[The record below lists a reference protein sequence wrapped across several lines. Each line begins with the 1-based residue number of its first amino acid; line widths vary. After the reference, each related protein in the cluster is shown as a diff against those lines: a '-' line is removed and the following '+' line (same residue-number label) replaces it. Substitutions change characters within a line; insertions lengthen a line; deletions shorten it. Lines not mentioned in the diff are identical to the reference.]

1 MAKQAAGKG
10 NEECPQA
17 LKRIED
23 KCLMSELK
31 LRPPKKRSG
40 KEGELQRLKPSS
52 LCELDV
58 AAPSATLRTSSAA
71 THKPCWV
78 LALLTAML
86 VVGAWLAIPLG
97 AARVL
102 SAAPAGAGSR
112 SAETKSAS
120 QTDLVTILASVTDAN
135 GKPIPDLTKD
145 AFQISEEGVPQKIE
159 VFEAETN
166 RPLDLALMVDSSIS
180 TFKDLKFETEAAA
193 HFIRQV
199 VRPGDTLGV
208 FEFSETVTRLADF
221 SDNVPK
227 LQTAVRQITPGA
239 GTSIYDAVVLGSD
252 ALKRRPEGRR
262 RAIVLVTD
270 GGETTSISKF
280 DDTRRAGVASG
291 ALLYTV
297 LIRPVKNE
305 NGRNTA
311 GEHAL
316 ITITDSMG
324 GDMFTLDDMNQI
336 DEMFDRIDR
345 ELRTQYL
352 LGYYPRP
359 VPPPASDRQ
368 IQLDVKGDY
377 TVRYRKEYLTP
388 AATP

>member
-1 MAKQAAGKG
+1 MTKAQAAQGVLLAG
-10 NEECPQA
+10 A
-17 LKRIED
+17 LAG
-23 KCLMSELK
+23 C
-31 LRPPKKRSG
+31 
-40 KEGELQRLKPSS
+40 
-52 LCELDV
+52 
-58 AAPSATLRTSSAA
+58 
-71 THKPCWV
+71 
-78 LALLTAML
+78 
-86 VVGAWLAIPLG
+86 AWLTIPLG

-102 SAAPAGAGSR
+102 SAAPSGARQQRRGNEIR
-112 SAETKSAS
+112 V

-135 GKPIPDLTKD
+135 GKPIPDLTQD

-208 FEFSETVTRLADF
+208 FEFAETVTRLADF

-227 LQTAVRQITPGA
+227 LQTAARQIAPGA
-239 GTSIYDAVVLGSD
+239 GTSIYDAIVLGSN
-252 ALKRRPEGRR
+252 ALKRRPEERR

-270 GGETTSISKF
+270 GGETTSVSKF
-280 DDTRRAGVASG
+280 DDARRTGVASG

-336 DEMFDRIDR
+336 DGIFDRIDR

-352 LGYYPRP
+352 VGYYPRP
-359 VPPPASDRQ
+359 VPPPATIRHV
-368 IQLDVKGDY
+368 QLGVKGDY
-377 TVRYRKEYLTP
+377 TVRYRKEYYTP